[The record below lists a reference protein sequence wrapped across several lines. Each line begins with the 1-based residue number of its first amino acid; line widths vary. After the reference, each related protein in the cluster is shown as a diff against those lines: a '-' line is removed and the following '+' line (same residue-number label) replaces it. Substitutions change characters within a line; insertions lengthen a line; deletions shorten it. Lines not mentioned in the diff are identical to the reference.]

1 MKPDWIVIKI
11 LDSIMIFANPKT
23 QLKGDLRSSK
33 GGIIIPPLNEHSES
47 PNMRYRA
54 PF

>member
-1 MKPDWIVIKI
+1 M
-11 LDSIMIFANPKT
+11 LDSIVILANPKT

-33 GGIIIPPLNEHSES
+33 GGIIIPPLNQHSES
-47 PNMRYRA
+47 PNMRFRA